1 MLLAVLLT
9 TLATAGQGAQTPAVP
24 IEVFKSPTCGC
35 CTKWV
40 EMLRQNGFAPKVTD
54 LSQTD
59 LAAVKAK
66 HNVPAALQSCH
77 TAVVG
82 RYVIEGHT
90 PIADIQRL
98 LKQRPPVS
106 RARRSRDADR
116 IARHGRTQ
124 PEAVRRPDVRQAGSD
139 HGLLDAGT
147 LSAGNAALQ
156 GPDRSSPSRWV
167 SALPRRRS
175 VRQESRHLRQR
186 NSRRPHRR
194 CAGTRATP
202 TPTRSTATA
211 TARPTTSC
219 AGIASTATSSW
230 CSPITTS

>member
-1 MLLAVLLT
+1 MTNRSRPMLLAVLLT
-9 TLATAGQGAQTPAVP
+9 TLATAGQGAQKPAVP

-35 CTKWV
+35 CAKWV

-90 PIADIQRL
+90 PLADIQRL

-106 RARRSRDADR
+106 GLAVPGMPTGSPGMEGPNPKPYDVLTFDKQGATTVYSTQ
-116 IARHGRTQ
+116 GR
-124 PEAVRRPDVRQAGSD
+124 
-139 HGLLDAGT
+139 
-147 LSAGNAALQ
+147 
-156 GPDRSSPSRWV
+156 
-167 SALPRRRS
+167 
-175 VRQESRHLRQR
+175 
-186 NSRRPHRR
+186 
-194 CAGTRATP
+194 
-202 TPTRSTATA
+202 
-211 TARPTTSC
+211 
-219 AGIASTATSSW
+219 
-230 CSPITTS
+230 